1 VTSGLLVHT
10 CLARARTPTH
20 LSNAPDTFIGERLDD
35 LAGPVHFRE
44 NRQRVGGDGGEIQR
58 RWLSRAASAMLP
70 TRRRAT
76 GGMEERW
83 PRDRSSED
91 GDVEI
96 VLQKEAD
103 CSSADV
109 ARSAGD
115 EEVLG
120 HT

>member
-1 VTSGLLVHT
+1 M
-10 CLARARTPTH
+10 A
-20 LSNAPDTFIGERLDD
+20 
-35 LAGPVHFRE
+35 AGQV
-44 NRQRVGGDGGEIQR
+44 I
-58 RWLSRAASAMLP
+58 
-70 TRRRAT
+70 
-76 GGMEERW
+76 
-83 PRDRSSED
+83 ED

-115 EEVLG
+115 EDVLG